1 MTIQNQTSVN
11 NPSPTQIMSVSP
23 VIFKIPGR
31 QVDLEI
37 RVSAPVTGK
46 NLPVILLSHGHGAS
60 NFLSS
65 FRGYAPLVD
74 FYAAH
79 GFVVIQPTHQD
90 SKTLSLDTN
99 GPEGALFWKSRA
111 QDMRF
116 IYDHLSEIETAVPD
130 LAGRLDKNKVAAV
143 GHSMGG
149 HTVAMLAGMHV
160 TDFIKGEEVNLEEP
174 RIKAFVMFG
183 TPGNGTDLAEWA
195 STRYPALKG
204 TNFSEMKREVL
215 AVAGDKDAHPN
226 FSERSDWRFDAYHA
240 SPGPKCLLTV
250 FDSGHMLGGISGYDV
265 AETDDENPQTIS
277 FVRNITLSYLLT
289 ALNPENTSWEDVK
302 ETLENTL
309 NPQGRIE
316 CK

>member
-1 MTIQNQTSVN
+1 MQNQISGN
-11 NPSPTQIMSVSP
+11 NTTPMQIMSVSP
-23 VIFKIPGR
+23 VIFKVPGR
-31 QVDLEI
+31 IADLEI
-37 RVSAPVTGK
+37 RVSAPVSGK
-46 NLPVILLSHGHGAS
+46 DLPIILLSHGHGAS

-65 FRGYAPLVD
+65 FRGYAPLAD
-74 FYAAH
+74 FFAAH

-90 SKTLSLDTN
+90 SKTLALDPN

-111 QDMRF
+111 QDMHF
-116 IYDHLSEIETAVPD
+116 ILDHLDEIETAVPG
-130 LAGRLDKNKVAAV
+130 LGGRMDKHRVAAI

-149 HTVAMLAGMHV
+149 HTVAMLAGMRV

-183 TPGNGTDLAEWA
+183 TPGNGGDLAEWA
-195 STRYPALKG
+195 SQHYPALKG

-215 AVAGDKDAHPN
+215 VVAGDKDAHPN
-226 FSERSDWRFDAYHA
+226 FSSRSDWRTDAYNS

-250 FDSGHMLGGISGYDV
+250 FGSGHMLGGISGYDV

-277 FVRNITLSYLLT
+277 FVRNITLSYLMT
-289 ALNPENTSWEDVK
+289 ALNPGDTSWEDAQEALK
-302 ETLENTL
+302 NDPSPL
-309 NPQGRIE
+309 GRIE